1 MLAATAV
8 ALAGFSDVF
17 RAKLVWIG
25 QELRREKP
33 GQVKRPQQTDF
44 DQVPQYYRF
53 NQHKSLQ
60 IEFNEQLSEAA
71 YATWSEEQKMMSE
84 KY

>member
-1 MLAATAV
+1 MRTSTWLAAG
-8 ALAGFSDVF
+8 ALALACFSDVF

-33 GQVKRPQQTDF
+33 NQPKRPQHTDF

-60 IEFNEQLSEAA
+60 IEFNEHLSEA
-71 YATWSEEQKMMSE
+71 
-84 KY
+84 

>member
-1 MLAATAV
+1 MLAATAI

-33 GQVKRPQQTDF
+33 GQEKRP
-44 DQVPQYYRF
+44 
-53 NQHKSLQ
+53 
-60 IEFNEQLSEAA
+60 
-71 YATWSEEQKMMSE
+71 
-84 KY
+84 

>member
-1 MLAATAV
+1 MLAASAI

-33 GQVKRPQQTDF
+33 DQAKRP
-44 DQVPQYYRF
+44 
-53 NQHKSLQ
+53 
-60 IEFNEQLSEAA
+60 
-71 YATWSEEQKMMSE
+71 
-84 KY
+84 